1 MVDADRCN
9 GCGVCEDVCPALV
22 YRSFSGG
29 TRRGIVVVS
38 PSAYTRLGK
47 TVVEDESE
55 MSA

>member
-1 MVDADRCN
+1 
-9 GCGVCEDVCPALV
+9 V